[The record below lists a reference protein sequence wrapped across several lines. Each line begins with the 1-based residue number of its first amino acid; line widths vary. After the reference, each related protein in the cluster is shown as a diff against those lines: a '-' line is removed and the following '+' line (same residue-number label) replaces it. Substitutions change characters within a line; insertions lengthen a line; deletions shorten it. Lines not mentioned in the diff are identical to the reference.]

1 MRTYAYVA
9 AIVAFST
16 VLPMFM
22 QSASIARIGAARSV
36 LIGTI
41 GPVLTIFFGWW
52 ILGEPMSLAQT
63 AGTGLVLAGV
73 LLVSRSSAPTGS
85 RR

>member
-22 QSASIARIGAARSV
+22 QSASIARIGASHSV

-41 GPVLTIFFGWW
+41 GPVLTIFFGW
-52 ILGEPMSLAQT
+52 LLLDEPISLAQI
-63 AGTGLVLAGV
+63 AGTALVVAGV
-73 LLVSRSSAPTGS
+73 LQVSR
-85 RR
+85 R

>member
-1 MRTYAYVA
+1 M
-9 AIVAFST
+9 AFST

-36 LIGTI
+36 LIGTL
-41 GPVLTIFFGWW
+41 GPVLTIFFSWW
-52 ILGEPMSLAQT
+52 ILDEPMSFAQM

-73 LLVSRSSAPTGS
+73 LLAT

>member
-22 QSASIARIGAARSV
+22 QSASIARIGASRPV

-41 GPVLTIFFGWW
+41 G
-52 ILGEPMSLAQT
+52 
-63 AGTGLVLAGV
+63 LVLAGA